1 MRDVT
6 FCTDSF
12 GDPRTV
18 AHSERT
24 LACLL
29 WALVFANES
38 FLMHGKA
45 PALYRSGVRWQ
56 REEPTG
62 RSACEGG
69 EGQELFLGARQVMK
83 QGHADCEDLASWR
96 VAEVRLGKVSPFRA
110 VGPRQPTP
118 PITACPV
125 PYAARPVGPAVIPGF
140 YSRVI
145 NERPR
150 VVLYHIVVIWPDGY
164 VEDPS
169 RHCGMGGAG

>member
-38 FLMHGKA
+38 YLMHARA
-45 PALYRSGVRWQ
+45 PRLYQSGVRWK

-62 RSACEGG
+62 KSACEGG
-69 EGQELFLGARQVMK
+69 LGQELFLGARQVIN
-83 QGHADCEDLASWR
+83 QGYADCEDLASWR
-96 VAEVRLGKVSPFRA
+96 TAEVRLGLGGRFR
-110 VGPRQPTP
+110 GPPPRTPTP
-118 PITACPV
+118 PITRCDV
-125 PYAARPVGPAVIPGF
+125 PYAATPRGPSVVPGF

-150 VVLYHIVVIWPDGY
+150 VVLYHIVCIWPDGY

-169 RHCGMGGAG
+169 RQCGMGGTG